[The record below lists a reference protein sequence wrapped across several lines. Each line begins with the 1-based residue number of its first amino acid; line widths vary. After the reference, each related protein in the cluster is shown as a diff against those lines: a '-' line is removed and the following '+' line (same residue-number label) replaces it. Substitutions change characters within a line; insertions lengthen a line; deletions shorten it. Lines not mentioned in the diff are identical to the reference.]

1 MEVRE
6 KIEFLPTGPG
16 VYRFLDSDGVVIYV
30 GKAKNLK
37 KRVSQ
42 YFRPKDQLDRKTQVM
57 VSKIDDLIVVEV
69 ESERD
74 ALLLENNLIKELQ
87 PKYNILLKDGK
98 TYPWICIK
106 NELFPRVFI
115 TRRYVKD
122 GSKFYGP
129 YSSSNHAHNLIQLIN
144 SLFKLRDCK
153 NNFTQELIDNHHYK
167 PCLNLH
173 IHKCG
178 GVCVGKISQQEYDDQ
193 IAQIVTILKGDVTK
207 LIREFKQKM
216 LSAASELNF
225 ELAQDYK
232 QRIEL
237 LENHYSKSLV
247 VNPAISDVDVF
258 TLIFD
263 GVDVFGNF
271 LRIQSGAI
279 IQSLNVEYKMRI
291 EESQESVLTLF
302 MGDILTK
309 TGSLSKEIIVP
320 FLPDNDFEG
329 HTLHIPQRGDKLS
342 LLELS
347 RKNAAGLKFNR
358 AKQEEV
364 LRPQEH
370 REKIVARLQEDLGMN
385 VPPTHIECFDNSNI
399 QGTNPV
405 ASCVVFK
412 DGVPSKKDYRH
423 FNIKT
428 VIGAN
433 DFASMK
439 EVLNRRYSRLLAENE
454 PLPQLVV
461 VDGGK
466 GQLHCAVEALDEL
479 GLLDRIKVIG
489 LAKRL
494 EEIIIPGDNYPLFLD
509 KNSSSLK
516 VLMHLRDEAHRFGI
530 THHRNRRSKGQINS
544 ILREIPSI
552 GEKRETEL
560 LKRFKSVAQI
570 RKASLE
576 DLTAVVGQKAAL
588 AIKEHLK

>member
-1 MEVRE
+1 M
-6 KIEFLPTGPG
+6 
-16 VYRFLDSDGVVIYV
+16 S
-30 GKAKNLK
+30 
-37 KRVSQ
+37 
-42 YFRPKDQLDRKTQVM
+42 
-57 VSKIDDLIVVEV
+57 
-69 ESERD
+69 
-74 ALLLENNLIKELQ
+74 
-87 PKYNILLKDGK
+87 
-98 TYPWICIK
+98 
-106 NELFPRVFI
+106 
-115 TRRYVKD
+115 
-122 GSKFYGP
+122 
-129 YSSSNHAHNLIQLIN
+129 
-144 SLFKLRDCK
+144 
-153 NNFTQELIDNHHYK
+153 
-167 PCLNLH
+167 
-173 IHKCG
+173 
-178 GVCVGKISQQEYDDQ
+178 
-193 IAQIVTILKGDVTK
+193 
-207 LIREFKQKM
+207 
-216 LSAASELNF
+216 
-225 ELAQDYK
+225 
-232 QRIEL
+232 
-237 LENHYSKSLV
+237 
-247 VNPAISDVDVF
+247 
-258 TLIFD
+258 
-263 GVDVFGNF
+263 
-271 LRIQSGAI
+271 
-279 IQSLNVEYKMRI
+279 
-291 EESQESVLTLF
+291 
-302 MGDILTK
+302 
-309 TGSLSKEIIVP
+309 
-320 FLPDNDFEG
+320 
-329 HTLHIPQRGDKLS
+329 
-342 LLELS
+342 LELS

-544 ILREIPSI
+544 ILREIPKKK
-552 GEKRETEL
+552 EKRETEL